1 LLLILKIITIILL
14 TLTNYSYPIFLIPLL
29 SNILVGILSVYI
41 LAIKEGEILNQ
52 NISNILENYILKN
65 DILIILLLLLILY

>member
-1 LLLILKIITIILL
+1 MLLILKIITIILL